1 MELLRGLESLDLIG
15 MDIVEVSPAYDVS
28 EITAIAAA
36 TIGHDFLC
44 LLAKKKGAKGNV
56 IGRI

>member
-1 MELLRGLESLDLIG
+1 

-44 LLAKKKGAKGNV
+44 LLAKQKGAKGKI